1 MAAAKKAAKK
11 PVTKQR
17 VESVRV
23 NLIINMHNKRLG
35 YKAIAAHYGMSRD
48 TVRSIILRYK
58 ESGTTAHIIKQKL
71 RRAISESVRKLLRL
85 RKGKR
90 YSRLRVTYK
99 ELSAYIAKR
108 PGTWGLKKKD
118 LPARRT
124 LMQMIAEIPNDQRR
138 RTARFKRTVPN
149 CENNHCQMVSL
160 GLSQRRW

>member
-1 MAAAKKAAKK
+1 MAAKK
-11 PVTKQR
+11 PAKKQR

-58 ESGTTAHIIKQKL
+58 ESGTTSHIIKQKL

-118 LPARRT
+118 LPGRT
-124 LMQMIAEIPNDQRR
+124 AFKKLIAAIPSGQRR
-138 RTARFKRTVPN
+138 RTARFKRTFPN
-149 CENNHCQMVSL
+149 RENNHCQMVSL
-160 GLSQRRW
+160 GLKERTW